1 MKTLIIKNNILDN
14 IDNKIKKVINSLKK
28 YKISYV
34 IGDIFDLKVSNV
46 DFAIVVG
53 GDGTI
58 MRSLKYTAKL
68 NIPLLAINGGDV
80 GYLSAIN
87 ISENID
93 KYIEK
98 IVKKQYIIDSYYLL
112 NGKVK
117 RKNKIVYNNY
127 AINEVLLITSLL
139 YKVLKFKVY
148 INDENNLFKEY
159 RGNGIILSTP
169 IGTTAFNFSC
179 GGPIVYKNL
188 NAIIMTPV
196 FAHTFNQRSMIF
208 DDKTKIIIKVLNNNG
223 YITLDSKDEIQL
235 LKDDMVEIS
244 KSKNKSQVFL
254 FNENDYIKNIQFK
267 LK

>member
-46 DFAIVVG
+46 DFAIGVA

-98 IVKKQYIIDSYYLL
+98 IVKKQYIIDSFF
-112 NGKVK
+112 K
-117 RKNKIVYNNY
+117 RKYKINYNY
-127 AINEVLLITSLL
+127 L
-139 YKVLKFKVY
+139 
-148 INDENNLFKEY
+148 
-159 RGNGIILSTP
+159 
-169 IGTTAFNFSC
+169 
-179 GGPIVYKNL
+179 
-188 NAIIMTPV
+188 
-196 FAHTFNQRSMIF
+196 Q
-208 DDKTKIIIKVLNNNG
+208 
-223 YITLDSKDEIQL
+223 
-235 LKDDMVEIS
+235 
-244 KSKNKSQVFL
+244 
-254 FNENDYIKNIQFK
+254 
-267 LK
+267 